1 MYPNH
6 YYPVWRTILRKFDRY
21 ILSQLMVM
29 FGFFALVLVSVYW
42 VNNTVKV
49 FDRLISDGHSAAV
62 VLEFTLLSLPN
73 VVRSVLPIA
82 AFGAAVYV
90 TNRLSSESELTVMQA
105 TGFSPWRLAWPVIVF
120 GVITAT
126 MMSIMTHTRVPVSLQ
141 QLRDRE
147 TDIAKDL

>member
-49 FDRLISDGHSAAV
+49 FDRLIFRIYTTQPTKRRPQCLADRGFRSGSLRHQPAVVRKRTDRHAGHRVFALEAGLAGHSIRGDNRNYDVHYDPHACASKPA
-62 VLEFTLLSLPN
+62 T
-73 VVRSVLPIA
+73 IA
-82 AFGAAVYV
+82 
-90 TNRLSSESELTVMQA
+90 R
-105 TGFSPWRLAWPVIVF
+105 P
-120 GVITAT
+120 
-126 MMSIMTHTRVPVSLQ
+126 
-141 QLRDRE
+141 RD
-147 TDIAKDL
+147 

>member
-62 VLEFTLLSLPN
+62 VLEFTLLLSL
-73 VVRSVLPIA
+73 IHI
-82 AFGAAVYV
+82 
-90 TNRLSSESELTVMQA
+90 SE
-105 TGFSPWRLAWPVIVF
+105 P
-120 GVITAT
+120 
-126 MMSIMTHTRVPVSLQ
+126 TR
-141 QLRDRE
+141 R
-147 TDIAKDL
+147 